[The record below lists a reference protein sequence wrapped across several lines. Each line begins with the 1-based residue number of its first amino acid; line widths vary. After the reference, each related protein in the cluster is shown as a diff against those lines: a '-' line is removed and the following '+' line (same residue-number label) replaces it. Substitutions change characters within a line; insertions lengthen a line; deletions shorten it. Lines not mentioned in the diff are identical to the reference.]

1 MGGDGGRR
9 KYLIRDYGKRHP
21 LGGRLLPWYA
31 IPNARETLTV
41 QIRNRREWNL
51 SSQPQVA
58 PLGQRF
64 SIYRAP
70 RGYVHIFRYVTALG
84 AVLHPWAT
92 LEGLNT
98 GRWPVEM
105 MLKDYV
111 AEVVD
116 GSDVQPQPAIIIKRV
131 HVPSPLQRTGLA
143 TTLLRDIVRLLYPD
157 RFIHGEAPSND
168 ALAWHQHLNTIWPSR
183 MLHFPEPQEDRPSLV
198 RRVSP
203 GTEIAPQELKRT

>member
-1 MGGDGGRR
+1 M
-9 KYLIRDYGKRHP
+9 IRDYGKHHP
-21 LGGRLLPWYA
+21 LGGRLLPWHV
-31 IPNARETLTV
+31 IPDAREILTI
-41 QIRNRREWNL
+41 QMRNRREWNL

-70 RGYVHIFRYVTALG
+70 GGYVHIFRYVTALG

-105 MLKDYV
+105 TLKDYV

-116 GSDVQPQPAIIIKRV
+116 GSDVQPQPAIIIKQV

-183 MLHFPEPQEDRPSLV
+183 MLHFPEPQEDRPFLV

>member
-1 MGGDGGRR
+1 M
-9 KYLIRDYGKRHP
+9 
-21 LGGRLLPWYA
+21 
-31 IPNARETLTV
+31 
-41 QIRNRREWNL
+41 RNRHEWNL

-70 RGYVHIFRYVTALG
+70 RGYVHLFRYVTALG
-84 AVLHPWAT
+84 AALHPWAT

-116 GSDVQPQPAIIIKRV
+116 GSDVHPQPAIIIKRV

-157 RFIHGEAPSND
+157 HFIHGEAPSND
-168 ALAWHQHLNTIWPSR
+168 ALAWHRHLNTIWPSR
-183 MLHFPEPQEDRPSLV
+183 MLHFPEPQEDRPFLV

-203 GTEIAPQELKRT
+203 GTEIALQELKRT